1 MKSSFPV
8 MCGACREWFP
18 VNFTGIAVPESTQCP
33 KCNSPIYLVPPLGN
47 VVAMAIL
54 GRAQTELQNE
64 DWTLTIVLG
73 AMSVECELV
82 YLFMKWSR
90 VDHEFVSHRM
100 PTDAEDE
107 AFEKQWRDDFRTIA
121 AKIDKV
127 SGLLIGQS
135 FDSFLSENSGLLQE
149 VRAKYPTFDTTKSL
163 KNLFI
168 EGLFHKQNKVVHSGQ
183 IDFQKTDAEMCFTL
197 AVTLYRILIAMDR
210 QRISTFDAQLSAK
223 RKP

>member
-8 MCGACREWFP
+8 MCSACREWFP
-18 VNFTGIAVPESTQCP
+18 VNFTGTTVPESTQCP

-54 GRAQTELQNE
+54 SRAHTELQNE

-73 AMSVECELV
+73 AMGVECELV
-82 YLFMKWSR
+82 FLFMKWSR
-90 VDHEFVSHRM
+90 LDYEILSNRDA
-100 PTDAEDE
+100 TDAEEE
-107 AFEKQWRDDFRTIA
+107 AFEKQWRDFGIA
-121 AKIDKV
+121 AKIEKV
-127 SGLLIGQS
+127 SGLLVGKS

-149 VRAKYPTFDTTKSL
+149 VRTKYPTFDTTKSL

-168 EGLFHKQNKVVHSGQ
+168 EGLFRKRNKVVHSGQ

-197 AVTLYRILIAMDR
+197 AMTLYGILIAMDR
-210 QRISTFDAQLSAK
+210 QRISTFDAQLSAG